1 MGLPAGTVVGFSRMP
16 CATVNVCVCL
26 ENVVC
31 FNADWKRGWY
41 RLRQSNAAFE
51 ACVMDLFGGKMN
63 VLKNLITIIERL
75 RARYSRASLSPTY
88 LQRET
93 ITKERL
99 VQWLKDN
106 HVLSLLLRENLHQPQ
121 YVERVTWVVQ
131 FLIETGELS
140 LEDLDEIWE
149 AQVGKHEAIV
159 KNVEDML
166 ATLVRSFTPE
176 QLDRLFDCFK
186 ASARS
191 TRSFI
196 FTANEFSS
204 ANPTASAVA
213 RLFCEVSLSLANHPG
228 SISTFSLYQRAFKT
242 TSKRQRER
250 LIDLIRRL
258 TVDGHPELAL
268 KALDFLWDLAIRPS
282 FFAEIAVPALNA
294 HKDILSNS
302 FTCTHSD
309 DQALLWLHKLSKVL
323 KDDSN
328 DYAVVCAARQIIS
341 ICSKFKPCWYAYESS
356 PIYQLAVNEDL
367 VPVCITSLINYMA
380 KFSPKDSKVTQDL
393 GIDSTSSQPPSATS
407 TLSRGDMNSTTS
419 SASNHTLEQTRTSD
433 DGIVSQSGKPV
444 SSRHFPP
451 IPHSVQIE
459 DRLTLLRFLATEA
472 GVPLTLEQLD
482 QLWQCLI
489 VDAEDDRDTA
499 ISSSDA
505 SDTGDSTSST
515 APDSRN
521 VCFTWFDPTL
531 NELVQQHAAEF
542 FKKNI
547 LKIEPE
553 ALTPTGMKLF
563 RCFFNYVNCELGKI
577 DEVRLPRQHIVLRDP
592 DLVGVDYLWRLVLA
606 ADERVARIG
615 IEMLQELYTNLDN
628 SLLNGQRNLHLA
640 FIKKCFNFLSTSYQH
655 VHKVLLTHGE
665 TSADGSVCHLSSC
678 AHPKIVPTCL
688 ADTEQ
693 DLRNL
698 DRVLQVLRRFLVE
711 CDLQFQV
718 PQNHLPL
725 FQSWCGSSLTLH
737 VTFGTVVKASPVDKL
752 LQSLGVSD
760 GRRYA
765 PTTLTIVTHAN
776 ETLGHLRS
784 RLLDIHLSQLLDS
797 SVHPTSSAGGDEAPT
812 ASLAALNQFGLELLE
827 MTGLPGNLCL
837 STYLILASSDPSGE
851 ELTGSSYLDGDE
863 SDSSFS
869 TSGGAVGKF
878 KPAITLTARLYLRDA
893 NPPDASLSGGF
904 CARSNV
910 DRLQQHKIHF
920 PLSSSVENSSVSS
933 SNPGPPPPRGS
944 LSSHSCSYDDDDQSN
959 PQNTVPD
966 ENSSFPG
973 FYSPHSSSAGSAH
986 SPDGVIGPSSP
997 PPAEAQR
1004 NSKRHRC
1011 RSAAVSRGPA
1021 AGNGFPV
1028 RSASA
1033 NKFPVTAVGTNPSS
1047 TAGGD
1052 CATVVS
1058 PAALVEPT
1066 ECNLPGYMISGDL
1079 SFVRL
1084 LFDISDL
1091 AVFLGIQQLRDMAL
1105 DVLFSIPVSL
1115 HHQKLLRNAL
1125 ETKEGFGQFSGLFK
1139 CSPSELIMSS
1149 TPNQAPNGF
1158 ELASFTQQL
1167 YFLQVLYSIL
1177 HPSMEPYFSDKPD
1190 LEFLVDVSAEAFC
1203 PMGSFKRVSGGNVPS
1218 GVPPSFP
1225 SLFQLAFLR
1234 NGGLSVLLSAP
1245 VFDFPLDDPLYH
1257 LIVLWI
1263 CRIAS
1268 LCLNCTLASLV
1279 AVCNDNSLCSQRLAA
1294 FWQMEHTSPL
1304 AAEEYLVHRRAGA
1317 FAEYACLASVTK
1329 EEILSVWLQIPPM
1342 SAERLRNVCWLASSA
1357 SLGHASGTPATA
1369 ASIQPHEM
1377 HAAVVEAAQ
1386 EAAASAMCVQR
1397 RPATLHSHD
1406 SGCASPLADTSCQSA
1421 PPSVTCTFSTTC
1433 GLQSAALQAFLQS
1446 GRVHPSLHSPGCL
1459 RLLLPKGVPCH
1470 ALPPHA
1476 PSILALQ
1483 SGRTPGCLSLDA
1495 LETLCLLLTLAPD
1508 APLRSLLAPNQ
1519 VVSSS
1524 DHEVL
1529 PPWLSFLHDLLILSP
1544 SKILRQVARSRVT
1557 TVVTRGLAVASSL
1570 IAEPLDVSL
1579 SIWNV
1584 DAIECVIHSL
1594 VEALEVNES
1603 DRNAHTT
1610 DCTDVLIQ
1618 LLKFSH
1624 SELLPLGSAE
1634 ALFRKEWTWLSN
1646 KISTPGE
1653 GAPESDGVSTPAH
1666 LAIPSLVCSHLRL
1679 CTALLPFQ
1687 NEAVFSESAVEP
1699 IGLAPIK
1706 VSSLLPPPPQNNLP
1720 IDRDYRASRSLGLYR
1735 LAIVLS
1741 RFVKF
1746 GHVSTDWPIPKQ
1758 APLTS
1763 PEVLFPATVLILSLA
1778 ALLEVVMF
1786 PASKRFA
1793 ELRKAA
1799 ASTAVDKTQTVSA
1812 NALLAVGRV
1821 LATCPDNVLAA
1832 AFNLLLELVYCAPRV
1847 YLPFLA
1853 DHLSSL
1859 LFCPELRRPLTDWEA
1874 SDIASSNF
1882 RSSVDS
1888 RQRHS
1893 DLLNSSGSGGDLG
1906 GAGFVGLKN
1915 AGATCYMNS
1924 VLQQLF
1930 SILPVRFAV
1939 LSAPVTEAL
1948 EKAGIDPS
1956 TLTVPST
1963 FGHQSSSST
1972 WPPKS
1977 SLNESQLSHL
1987 CVLHSLQDMFAFLA
2001 YSKRK
2006 FYEPKQFWRHFKL
2019 GGERVNCSEQHDAQ
2033 EFFSSLVD
2041 NVDEA
2046 MKLCGVPKAIE
2057 NVIGGAFEDQKIC
2070 IDCPHRYQR
2079 EESFLA
2085 VSVDVNNNSTLCE
2098 SLEEYVKSDLL
2109 DGDNAYHCD
2118 QCDKKVAVRKR
2129 MCIKRLPHILTI
2141 HLKRFN
2147 YDWERC
2153 ASVTAIKLPSAGIGT
2168 RLACRIVFSCRHTAI
2183 KSNSYFSFPR
2193 ELDMAPYTVEGLA
2206 SRDVV
2211 VEDAGSLASASA
2223 SAEDTAS
2230 HASPVPPAQPNSA
2243 SKQPTRYTLR
2253 GVVVHYGQAS
2263 AGHYYSYILHK
2274 RPDTGTY
2281 QWYKY
2286 DDTHVT
2292 AVHMD
2297 SSSLE
2302 RNEWFGGEYTSPYSL
2317 HTSIG
2322 PTMRCWSAY
2331 MLFYEREDFQVNF
2344 SIADICRSM
2353 ESVVLSE

>member
-1 MGLPAGTVVGFSRMP
+1 MP
-16 CATVNVCVCL
+16 HIVRVHS
-26 ENVVC
+26 C
-31 FNADWKRGWY
+31 FLW
-41 RLRQSNAAFE
+41 F
-51 ACVMDLFGGKMN
+51 F
-63 VLKNLITIIERL
+63 
-75 RARYSRASLSPTY
+75 Y
-88 LQRET
+88 L
-93 ITKERL
+93 
-99 VQWLKDN
+99 
-106 HVLSLLLRENLHQPQ
+106 VLSLLLRENLHQPQ

-186 ASARS
+186 
-191 TRSFI
+191 
-196 FTANEFSS
+196 
-204 ANPTASAVA
+204 
-213 RLFCEVSLSLANHPG
+213 
-228 SISTFSLYQRAFKT
+228 RAFKT

-1203 PMGSFKRVSGGNVPS
+1203 PM
-1218 GVPPSFP
+1218 
-1225 SLFQLAFLR
+1225 LAFLR

-1706 VSSLLPPPPQNNLP
+1706 
-1720 IDRDYRASRSLGLYR
+1720 
-1735 LAIVLS
+1735 
-1741 RFVKF
+1741 
-1746 GHVSTDWPIPKQ
+1746 
-1758 APLTS
+1758 
-1763 PEVLFPATVLILSLA
+1763 

-2147 YDWERC
+2147 YDWER
-2153 ASVTAIKLPSAGIGT
+2153 
-2168 RLACRIVFSCRHTAI
+2168 HTAI